1 MKQTTIRVRL
11 EEDIAGMCA
20 WAAPAKVTRNRIEYA
35 PSEWDRRA
43 WRVMAGEAAE
53 WGKPIEIYP
62 KDGPTLAFTPQWAHE
77 VSERLVRV
85 CKKRK
90 FKTKVR
96 VAKTFPN
103 GDAEEVAVTVYWD
116 RPVAPPN
123 ADTPGRWKL
132 VEHRKGK
139 RRKLGEVEATLE
151 CDGDELYCHLPDGDV
166 PPGHD
171 VFPDYGS
178 VLVLPESQATEDLW
192 WEFTFRPG
200 KRRNAA

>member
-11 EEDIAGMCA
+11 EEDIAGVCA
-20 WAAPAKVTRNRIEYA
+20 WPAPAKVTRNRIEYA

-53 WGKPIEIYP
+53 WGKPIEVYP
-62 KDGPTLAFTPQWAHE
+62 KDGQVSTPEWLSE
-77 VSERLVRV
+77 VSQRLVRV

-96 VAKTFPN
+96 IAKTFPN

-116 RPVAPPN
+116 RPVTPPN

-132 VEHRKGK
+132 VEHRNGK
-139 RRKLGEVEATLE
+139 RKVLAEIDAPLE
-151 CDGDELYCHLPDGDV
+151 CLGDDLYCHLPYGDV
-166 PPGHD
+166 PPGFD

-178 VLVLPESQATEDLW
+178 VLVLPEKDPTEDLW
-192 WEFTFRPG
+192 WEFNFRPS
-200 KRRNAA
+200 RRAKAA

>member
-20 WAAPAKVTRNRIEYA
+20 WPAPAKVTRNRIEYA
-35 PSEWDRRA
+35 PTEWEKRA

-53 WGKPIEIYP
+53 WGKPIEVYP
-62 KDGPTLAFTPQWAHE
+62 KTEWVPTPEWLSE
-77 VSERLVRV
+77 VSRRLVRV

-96 VAKTFPN
+96 IAKTFPN

-116 RPVAPPN
+116 RPVTPPN

-132 VEHRKGK
+132 VEHRNGK
-139 RRKLGEVEATLE
+139 RKVLAEIDAPLE
-151 CDGDELYCHLPDGDV
+151 CLGDALYCHLPDGDV
-166 PPGHD
+166 PTGFD

-178 VLVLPESQATEDLW
+178 VLVLSEKDPTEDLW
-192 WEFTFRPG
+192 WEFNFRPCR
-200 KRRNAA
+200 KRKAA

>member
-11 EEDIAGMCA
+11 EEDIAGVCA
-20 WAAPAKVTRNRIEYA
+20 WPAPAKVTRNRIEYA

-53 WGKPIEIYP
+53 WGKPIEVRP
-62 KDGPTLAFTPQWAHE
+62 KEGGCPSAEWMRE

-116 RPVAPPN
+116 RPVTPPN
-123 ADTPGRWKL
+123 AETPGRWKL
-132 VEHRKGK
+132 IEHRKGK
-139 RRKLGEVEATLE
+139 RHKLAEIDATLE
-151 CDGDELYCHLPDGDV
+151 CCGDELYCHLPEGDV
-166 PPGHD
+166 RPGYD

-178 VLVLPESQATEDLW
+178 VLVLPESQATEDVW